1 MTQKRTFFQTR
12 TLSPTLKPSE
22 RKAEQKFLRPL
33 IKFHNRR
40 IELHQGSFID
50 EMTVKWLSQ
59 TPNPPRIPVF
69 YSLTKIHKLTPV
81 GRPIVAGND
90 GPTERISSFV
100 DGLLQ
105 PIAKSQKS
113 YLKDTTDFVNFIER
127 RNLPEDAFLVSLDV
141 ASLYTN
147 IPQEEGIN
155 TVCKAYQTF
164 YGENTPIPTQ
174 SLRRILKLI
183 LQETSFEFNGKNYLQ
198 THGTAMGTKMAV
210 AFANIFMSAV
220 ETEILN
226 LSKTKPLEW
235 KRYIDDI
242 FSLWRTERKEID
254 EFIALANRHHPSIKF
269 TAEISD
275 KEINFLD
282 TTVYKGERFHNQGI
296 LDIRTHFK
304 PTETFQYMHCSSTGS
319 EKVL

>member
-1 MTQKRTFFQTR
+1 M
-12 TLSPTLKPSE
+12 
-22 RKAEQKFLRPL
+22 
-33 IKFHNRR
+33 
-40 IELHQGSFID
+40 
-50 EMTVKWLSQ
+50 
-59 TPNPPRIPVF
+59 
-69 YSLTKIHKLTPV
+69 
-81 GRPIVAGND
+81 AGND
-90 GPTERISSFV
+90 RPTEGISSIV
-100 DGLLQ
+100 DSLLQ

-147 IPQEEGIN
+147 IPQEEGIDTVCN
-155 TVCKAYQTF
+155 VCKAYQTF

-183 LQETSFEFNGKNYLQ
+183 LQENSFEFNGKNYLQ

-242 FSLWRTERKEID
+242 FLIVE
-254 EFIALANRHHPSIKF
+254 N
-269 TAEISD
+269 
-275 KEINFLD
+275 
-282 TTVYKGERFHNQGI
+282 
-296 LDIRTHFK
+296 
-304 PTETFQYMHCSSTGS
+304 
-319 EKVL
+319 